1 MRNMRNMWIWQ
12 TINMAEEHTAKD
24 FVYFENRSGEEYK
37 RRKYKAYYEKTE
49 DGYTVYYAEKFKVLS
64 VTYRVVGF
72 RDNTYT
78 RAYMDAG
85 YTSEK
90 YARERVETLRK
101 YGNYKA
107 FEIIKEAHVMS
118 TQWKDYDK
126 YIEMEVK
133 AV

>member
-1 MRNMRNMWIWQ
+1 MRNMWIWQ

-37 RRKYKAYYEKTE
+37 KKKYKAYYEKAE

-72 RDNTYT
+72 RDDEHTYT
-78 RAYMDAG
+78 RAYMGAG

-90 YARERVETLRK
+90 YARERIETLRK

-107 FEIIKEAHVMS
+107 FEIIKEAHIES
-118 TQWKDYDK
+118 YQWKDYDK